1 MALMLLAGLAGIT
14 KGLSEVKEKKDEE
27 TKQLIAARTKTA
39 YQNYLK
45 HQEQVA
51 ALKEEVKKRDAEALQ
66 YQSDLNDEERIALAT
81 MPNALE
87 LYRQAIKDGQRNP
100 ETGSVVTLRDVLK
113 VGDKAKGMKYADF
126 VSSLSAAPQPAAVTF
141 QPQQGLFGTSAERQ
155 RRLMETMTGAV
166 GMTPESLMAYERPV
180 AAPEITPMGGIDVEK
195 LFAKEKKLKSASERL
210 QERESA
216 ALEAEEAFGTDDPR
230 TIAAKELFEEER
242 NRQNTL
248 DPKQLKFADMVN
260 DAQVKRVEA
269 LRKYGENSP
278 QHKAAVKELEDIQGK
293 EKEAGGLTPDQ
304 ARKMIV
310 NAGANAVQ
318 LKFGTNPSVAVSTD
332 QFGNKSVEYRG
343 DPSAAVSSEI
353 RATQLAAIARQV
365 RPYLDASGRP
375 ISASVRDALMEV
387 QVPFDNNGRPVF
399 DVVVPPKPAPEAP
412 AGGAQRVTPPAAPAG
427 AQPSPVAPQVAPAVR
442 PGAAAVPAAPT
453 AASAAVPKPR
463 SDQDRIALEWAQATL
478 NNARAT
484 PEDKRKAQII
494 IELNK

>member
-66 YQSDLNDEERIALAT
+66 YQQDLNDDERIALAT

-100 ETGSVVTLRDVLK
+100 ETGAVVSLRDVLK

-126 VSSLSAAPQPAAVTF
+126 VSSLTAAPQAGPVTF
-141 QPQQGLFGTSAERQ
+141 QPQEGLFGVSEDRQ
-155 RRLMETMTGAV
+155 RRMMQTMTGTV
-166 GMTPESLMAYERPV
+166 GMTPEALMAYERPV
-180 AAPEITPMGGIDVEK
+180 AVPELTPMGSLDVER
-195 LFAKEKKLKSASERL
+195 LFAKEKKIKSLLERL
-210 QERESA
+210 EERRA
-216 ALEAEEAFGTDDPR
+216 FVLEYAETYGEDAPQ
-230 TIAAKELFEEER
+230 TIAARQLLQEEED
-242 NRQNTL
+242 RQETL
-248 DPKQLKFADMVN
+248 DPKQIKFADLVN
-260 DAQVKRVEA
+260 NAQVKRVEA

-278 QHKAAVKELEDIQGK
+278 QHKEAVKNLEDIQGK
-293 EKEAGGLTPDQ
+293 EKEAGSLTPDQ

-310 NAGANAVQ
+310 NSGANAVQ
-318 LKFGTNPSVAVSTD
+318 LQFGTNPSVAVSTD

-343 DPSAAVSSEI
+343 DPTSDVSKQI

-375 ISASVRDALMEV
+375 ISASVRDALMEA
-387 QVPFDNNGRPVF
+387 QIPFDNNGRPIFNVPS
-399 DVVVPPKPAPEAP
+399 VPTPPKPA
-412 AGGAQRVTPPAAPAG
+412 GVDGAQRIAPAA
-427 AQPSPVAPQVAPAVR
+427 AQPSPVAPQGAPAAR
-442 PGAAAVPAAPT
+442 PGAVQPSAAPT
-453 AASAAVPKPR
+453 AASAAVAAPR
-463 SDQDRIALEWAQATL
+463 SEQDRQALEWAQRTL
-478 NNARAT
+478 NNAQAS
-484 PEDKRKAQII
+484 PQDKRKAQMI